1 MILLTGIVKIVEK
14 KWMGSGVSLST
25 EINFTNSIL
34 IYCMK
39 LSEAKE
45 RIDKLRRE
53 INEHNKRYYIENA
66 PVISDFDYDLLL
78 NELITLEKEFPELI
92 TEDSPSGNVG
102 SDITREFKQYD
113 HRYPMLSLGNTYNE
127 EEIRDF
133 DNRVKK
139 TVNSPVEYVCELKY
153 DGASISLT
161 YQNRRLKRAVT
172 RGDGSKGDDVTLNV
186 RTIRNIPVVINADTV
201 PDEFYMRGEIL
212 LTRSVFNRLNEER
225 AAEGLQLFANPRNA
239 AAGTLKLLDPKIVAS
254 RSLECLFYFIL
265 GEDLPFDNHLDN
277 MKLASGW
284 GFNVPDSI
292 KRCRNIDE
300 VIGFINHWETAR
312 KNLPFDIDGVVIKV
326 NSLAL
331 QKELGYTAKSPR
343 WAIAYKYK
351 AERASTKLL
360 SVSFQVGRT
369 GNITP
374 VANLEPVLLAG
385 TTVKRASLHNADQI
399 AILDLHIK
407 DVVFVEKGGEII
419 PKIVGVDLD
428 KRSSESQKV
437 DFIPQCPECG
447 TPLVRNEG
455 EANHYCPNY
464 LHCPPQIKG
473 RIEHF
478 ISRKAMDIDGLG
490 EETVDL
496 LFGKR
501 LISNIADL
509 YDLQKEQLVPLE
521 RMGDKSAGNIIKSI
535 NESVKVPYSR
545 VLFALG
551 IRHVGETVA
560 KTLSKEFQSIDELI
574 DAGTERLTAVN
585 EIGPKIAASITAY
598 FADTENKEIIRRLKI
613 RGLSFSAEKTE
624 TVVSGILKGKTI
636 VISGVFYRHTRDE
649 YKEII
654 EKNGGKNS
662 ASISAGTSFVLAGE
676 NMGPAKKE
684 KADALGIEI
693 MSETEFLKLTGEE
706 S

>member
-1 MILLTGIVKIVEK
+1 
-14 KWMGSGVSLST
+14 
-25 EINFTNSIL
+25 
-34 IYCMK
+34 MK
-39 LSEAKE
+39 LTEARE
-45 RIDKLRRE
+45 RTDKLRRE
-53 INEHNKRYYIENA
+53 INEHNKRYYIDNA
-66 PVISDFDYDLLL
+66 PVISDFEYDLLL
-78 NELITLEKEFPELI
+78 NELESLEKKFPELI
-92 TEDSPSGNVG
+92 TEDSPSRRVG
-102 SDITREFKQYD
+102 SDVTKEFEQYE

-133 DNRVKK
+133 DNRIKK
-139 TVNSPVEYVCELKY
+139 SVNSPVEYVCELKF
-153 DGASISLT
+153 DGASISIAYLSG
-161 YQNRRLKRAVT
+161 RLQRAVT

-186 RTIRNIPVVINADTV
+186 RTIRNIPVFINAENV
-201 PDEFYMRGEIL
+201 PAEFYMRGEIL

-254 RSLECLFYFIL
+254 RSLECLFYFFL
-265 GEDLPFDNHLDN
+265 GEDLPSDNHWDN
-277 MKLASGW
+277 MKLASDW
-284 GFNVPDSI
+284 GFNIPDSM
-292 KRCRNIDE
+292 KLCRDIGE
-300 VIGFINHWETAR
+300 VVVFINYWDTAR
-312 KNLPFDIDGVVIKV
+312 KDLPFDIDGVVIKV
-326 NSLAL
+326 NSLVL
-331 QKELGYTAKSPR
+331 QKELGNTAKSPR

-360 SVSFQVGRT
+360 SVAFQVGRT

-399 AILDLHIK
+399 ALLDLHIN

-419 PKIVGVDLD
+419 PKIVGVDLQN
-428 KRSSESQKV
+428 RSSHSFRVE
-437 DFIPQCPECG
+437 FISHCPECG
-447 TPLVRNEG
+447 TPLVKNEG
-455 EANHYCPNY
+455 EANHFCPNY
-464 LHCPPQIKG
+464 LHCPPQLKG

-496 LFGKR
+496 LFTKR
-501 LISNIADL
+501 LITNIADL
-509 YDLQKEQLVPLE
+509 YDLKKEQLVPLE
-521 RMGDKSAGNIIKSI
+521 RMGDKSAANIIKSL
-535 NESVKVPYSR
+535 NESLRVPYSR

-560 KTLSKEFQSIDELI
+560 KTLAKEFQSIDELI
-574 DAGTERLTAVN
+574 NAGTGRLTAVN

-613 RGLSFSAEKTE
+613 HGLSFSAEKTG
-624 TVVSGILKGKTI
+624 TVISGKLNGKTI
-636 VISGVFYRHTRDE
+636 VISGVFNHHSRDE

-662 ASISAGTSFVLAGE
+662 SAISAGTSFVLAGE

-684 KADALGIEI
+684 KANALRVEI
-693 MSETEFLKLTGEE
+693 ISEEEFLKLIGEE